1 MGDSK
6 RFKITCTC
14 FSGLGLVIS
23 GIGLVTKS
31 TILLLGGFAVS
42 IGFLILYM
50 KKKQK
55 CM

>member
-1 MGDSK
+1 MSDSK
-6 RFKITCTC
+6 RFKIICTC

-31 TILLLGGFAVS
+31 ATLVLGGYAVS

-50 KKKQK
+50 KKTQK